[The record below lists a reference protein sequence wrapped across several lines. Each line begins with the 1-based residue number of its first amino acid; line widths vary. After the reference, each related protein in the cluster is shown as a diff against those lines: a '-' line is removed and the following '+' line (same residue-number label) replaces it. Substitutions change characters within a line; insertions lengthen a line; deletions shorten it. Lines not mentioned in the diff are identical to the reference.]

1 MRILVDCRYTRIG
14 VHDGISRYTSRVT
27 EALARRHPLTML
39 ISDERQLELLPELP
53 WAKISSP
60 TGPAEP
66 WVAHRVNAL
75 IADDPEPAV
84 VWSPMQVMGS
94 WGRRY
99 GLVLTLHDL
108 IYHRHPR
115 PPRFLPLPVRGLWRL
130 YFLAWWPERMLL
142 NRADEVVT
150 VSGTTRD
157 LIRQHRL
164 TRRRVSV
171 VTNAADPLDHPVVR
185 AVPTSRELVYMG
197 SFMPYKNVATLARA
211 MTELP
216 GWTLH
221 LMSRVRAPERAELD
235 ALAPSGSLVFHDG
248 ASDADYHAVLD
259 RAVATLS
266 ASRDEGFGIP
276 LVEAMRRGTPVI
288 ASDIPIFR
296 EVGSDAARYFPP
308 DDPTALA
315 REISALDDPGE
326 WADRSARALERA
338 DHFDWDAAAAELL
351 RVLTRVSS
359 SRRGPRARS
368 GR

>member
-1 MRILVDCRYTRIG
+1 MKIIVDCRYTRIG

-27 EALARRHPLTML
+27 EALARLHPVTML

-53 WAKISSP
+53 WARISSP
-60 TGPAEP
+60 TSPGEP
-66 WVAHRVNAL
+66 LVARQVNAL
-75 IADDPEPAV
+75 SPDV

-99 GLVLTLHDL
+99 GLVLTLHDI

-150 VSGTTRD
+150 VSNTTRE
-157 LIRQHRL
+157 LIRRHRL

-171 VTNAADPLDHPVVR
+171 VTNAADPLEHPVER

-197 SFMPYKNVATLARA
+197 SFMPYKNVATLVRA
-211 MTELP
+211 MAHLP

-221 LMSRVRAPERAELD
+221 LMSRVRASERADLD
-235 ALAPSGSLVFHDG
+235 ALAPAASLVFHDG
-248 ASDADYHAVLD
+248 ASDAEYHAVLD
-259 RAVATLS
+259 RATAAVT

-296 EVGSDAARYFPP
+296 EVGGDAARYFPT
-308 DDPTALA
+308 DDPAALA
-315 REISALDDPGE
+315 REVLALVESGE
-326 WADRSARALERA
+326 WAERSTRAVERA

-359 SRRGPRARS
+359 ARRGSRARS
-368 GR
+368 AR